1 MKERIMEIMKLEGMT
16 QQEFA
21 AALDI
26 SPASLS
32 NIFNG
37 KTNPTNNHVIAIHKR
52 FPRINISWLMFGEGD
67 MYNSTSTVSA
77 SKDTDSAS
85 DERSISS
92 ESVVNGPL
100 ASDIA
105 DNVRTVPVNGVKEY
119 VKYIDK
125 PERKI
130 TEIRIFFD
138 DGTFETFTR

>member
-21 AALDI
+21 AALEI

-37 KTNPTNNHVIAIHKR
+37 KTNPTNNHVNAIHKR
-52 FPRINISWLMFGEGD
+52 FPQINISWLMFGEGD
-67 MYNSTSTVSA
+67 MYNSSA
-77 SKDTDSAS
+77 PLSMDKDKNLAADGSSLVQNSVDCVTMPTNVANDGGVLSA
-85 DERSISS
+85 
-92 ESVVNGPL
+92 GG
-100 ASDIA
+100 A
-105 DNVRTVPVNGVKEY
+105 KEY
-119 VKYIDK
+119 VKYIEK

-138 DGTFETFTR
+138 DGTFETFMR

>member
-37 KTNPTNNHVIAIHKR
+37 KTNPTNNHVNAIHKR
-52 FPRINISWLMFGEGD
+52 FPQINISWLMFGEGD
-67 MYNSTSTVSA
+67 MYLKSSVSDINKNTTLNPSNGDSRSENEVNGSLRSNHVDSTSVG
-77 SKDTDSAS
+77 
-85 DERSISS
+85 SS
-92 ESVVNGPL
+92 SGMN
-100 ASDIA
+100 
-105 DNVRTVPVNGVKEY
+105 EY
-119 VKYIDK
+119 IKYLNK